1 MERTFLKNVLV
12 LLLLFVGHNQVFAQR
27 TREVYIGDEVML
39 VAPSPPQG
47 AIFQTAWAGRHKAL
61 KVTKDGVYAAK
72 VKVTEYFS
80 GTAQVQCDYYWYYY
94 VNGRQYT
101 RHATTFFD
109 FRCKQVSVRLD
120 RSSMTLNKGSGEYLY
135 ATFSPSNVAVT
146 PTVTWNSTNPSVAS
160 VSYTG
165 YVKALSPGV
174 TTITVK
180 TNYNTSA
187 SCTVKV
193 EDNTPPP
200 TPPPTPPSGGDD
212 DDDDGDDDGGG
223 GDDSGD
229 DDDGGGSDDSGDDD
243 EDYEDSGTQYL
254 EMFIDK
260 AKKRIR
266 GLKVK
271 LLDYL

>member
-1 MERTFLKNVLV
+1 MKKTFFKNVLV
-12 LLLLFVGHNQVFAQR
+12 LILLFIGHNQVNAQE
-27 TREVYIGDEVML
+27 TRKVYIGDEVTL
-39 VAPSPPQG
+39 VAPSPPKG
-47 AIFQTAWAGRHKAL
+47 AIYQISWAGRHKAL
-61 KVTKDGVYAAK
+61 KVTKDGDYAAK

-80 GTAQVQCDYYWYYY
+80 GTAQVQCDYYWHYYL
-94 VNGRQYT
+94 NGRQYT
-101 RHATTFFD
+101 GHATTYFD

-120 RSSMTLNKGSGEYLY
+120 RSSMTLEKGSGEYLN
-135 ATFSPSNVAVT
+135 ATFSPSNLSVK
-146 PTVTWNSTNPSVAS
+146 PTVTWNSSNPSVAS

-193 EDNTPPP
+193 EDN